1 MKIDPKTGEKITG
14 KEARKITEANKAK
27 EKK

>member
-1 MKIDPKTGEKITG
+1 MKIDPKTGERIVG
-14 KEARKITEANKAK
+14 KEAKKITEANKAK